1 MKVLLNLLVLHKGI
15 AKTLGLRRVT
25 EGRLVL
31 NGNKWNKLLIVRIRD
46 GLMKKNS
53 DTIQIFFAIN
63 Y

>member
-1 MKVLLNLLVLHKGI
+1 MKVLLDLLVLHKGV

-25 EGRLVL
+25 EGWLVL
-31 NGNKWNKLLIVRIRD
+31 NGNKWDNWLL
-46 GLMKKNS
+46 GLEMVCWKKS